1 MDLSTFNCMNKI
13 GINWKLR
20 YDLERGRN
28 EILQTRVEILQR
40 RLRKYEN
47 DNTWSTRDRKD
58 NNVVELGRSIHTARD
73 KT

>member
-1 MDLSTFNCMNKI
+1 MNKI